1 MKKIFVFAVAFLI
14 YNFCNA
20 QSLAINTDGS
30 TASNSAILDVKST
43 AKGMLVPRMDS
54 AQRAAIATPATGL
67 LVYQT
72 NKDSGFYYYDGAGW
86 QQIVSNGNNTWKRNG
101 NHIYNNNTGNVGI
114 GTNNPLARLHVADSG
129 VVFTGLTVNTDPYPN
144 PPVSGGGTRMM
155 WYPQK
160 AAFRVGEVS
169 SPYQVNWDKD
179 SIGLYSFAAG
189 LNVKA
194 KGRYSAALGNLAI
207 ASGDNSFS
215 SGSATTASGFCATSF
230 GTSTVS
236 IGSYSFASGTSDT
249 ASGFAS
255 IAMGQGSV
263 ASSNTAVAIGI
274 NAQATAFG
282 SFALGQSVKSAA
294 QNTIALGKNTVA
306 SGNVGFAS
314 GIDTRA
320 KADYSTVIGSYND
333 TTDAPVYFDPQPSD
347 RIFQLGNGLANNFRS
362 NAITVLRNGN
372 TGIATINPLA
382 KLHVEN
388 SSVLF
393 TGPTLVI
400 PPGNTPVSGT
410 GSRMMWYA
418 DKFAF
423 RVGYVGSV
431 NWDKDS
437 IGYYSFASGLDTK
450 ALGLASTAM
459 GGGAQAIGDFSFATG
474 SSIASKIHAFAS
486 GEGSLADG
494 DYSIAMGEFNN
505 ALGTNSIALGVNSI
519 ASGYRS
525 IAIGNDAIANG
536 DQSHAFGS
544 NTEARAP
551 ASMAIGES
559 TYAKAIGSFS
569 AGEFNDSTDAPS
581 LSTPAPTDRIF
592 QLGNGTADNNRSNA
606 ITVLRN
612 NNTGIATT
620 NPTSTL
626 FVNGS
631 VAGKVIKNIT
641 SSIANPGAGVSIGN
655 LYYASLTPLVD
666 FAAYV
671 VPDAAICTGRTI
683 IMRNDAVTNR
693 SVLQT
698 QGAAL
703 FYDSKAGLPTTT
715 VTMQP
720 TAGGPY
726 AKMIELIS
734 DGTNWVYWIL

>member
-1 MKKIFVFAVAFLI
+1 MKTLFLFVVTILT

-30 TASNSAILDVKST
+30 TASNSAILDVKSFT
-43 AKGMLVPRMDS
+43 KGILVPRMDS

-72 NKDSGFYYYDGAGW
+72 NKDSGFYYYNGAGW
-86 QQIVSNGNNTWKRNG
+86 LQIVSNGNNTWKRNA

-114 GTNNPLARLHVADSG
+114 GTNNPLARLHVADSSVLFMG
-129 VVFTGLTVNTDPYPN
+129 PPFLGGAPYPN
-144 PPVSGGGTRMM
+144 PPVSGTGVRMM

-160 AAFRVGEVS
+160 AAFRAGQVFGNLWDNDSVGV
-169 SPYQVNWDKD
+169 
-179 SIGLYSFAAG
+179 YSFAVG
-189 LNVKA
+189 INTLA
-194 KGRYSAALGNLAI
+194 KSHSAFASGSNTE
-207 ASGDNSFS
+207 ASGDFSFAGGIFS
-215 SGSATTASGFCATSF
+215 KATSL
-230 GTSTVS
+230 T
-236 IGSYSFASGTSDT
+236 SFAFGHQAEALAQYS
-249 ASGFAS
+249 
-255 IAMGQGSV
+255 
-263 ASSNTAVAIGI
+263 VAIGH
-274 NAQATAFG
+274 NATANGSSSFSIGNSTNANGNG
-282 SFALGQSVKSAA
+282 SFSIGNFTNADGFSSLSTGYNNKAKSNYSFVA
-294 QNTIALGKNTVA
+294 GK
-306 SGNVGFAS
+306 
-314 GIDTRA
+314 
-320 KADYSTVIGSYND
+320 YND
-333 TTDAPVYFDPQPSD
+333 TTATNRLFE
-347 RIFQLGNGLANNFRS
+347 IGNGTADNARN
-362 NAITVLRNGN
+362 NAITVLTNGN

-388 SSVLF
+388 NSVLF
-393 TGPTLVI
+393 TGPSVVI

-437 IGYYSFASGLDTK
+437 IGYYSFASGLDSK

-505 ALGTNSIALGVNSI
+505 ALGTNSIAMGVNSI

-525 IAIGNDAIANG
+525 IAIGNDAIASG
-536 DQSHAFGS
+536 DLSHAFGS

-581 LSTPAPTDRIF
+581 LSVTAPTDRIF

-626 FVNGS
+626 FVNGTF
-631 VAGKVIKNIT
+631 AGRVVKNIT
-641 SSIANPGAGVSIGN
+641 SNIANPGAGVSIGS
-655 LYYASLTPLVD
+655 LYYASLSPLVD

-671 VPDAAICTGRTI
+671 VPDAATCPGRTI

-726 AKMIELIS
+726 AKMIQLIS
-734 DGTNWVYWIL
+734 DGTNWVYWAL